1 MEFNRNIS
9 ELRDNLK
16 NINNKKERFRY
27 IQDFILNNK
36 EKYNP
41 LNEIDTSKLKLSL

>member
-16 NINNKKERFRY
+16 NINNKKKDSDIFK
-27 IQDFILNNK
+27 IL
-36 EKYNP
+36 
-41 LNEIDTSKLKLSL
+41 S